1 LAGDAAAATAVEAMT
16 QRLGL
21 GLSFYIAALTI
32 FLMSPVAIVIASAF
46 TGGDF
51 VIFPPRDLSLR
62 WFAKVLNDPQFVLPL
77 WNSLR
82 LGVTATL
89 LSAVLAVPAA
99 IALVRHRFRGAGLIQ
114 AFLLSPLSL
123 PTIILAVGLL
133 FFTAR
138 IGLRSSFLALVAG
151 HAVITM
157 PYVLRTVLG
166 VYAGINRE
174 VEEAAMVLGA
184 SPARA
189 FWFVTLP
196 LIRPGILAGTIFSFL
211 LSFDEVPV
219 ALLLSN
225 TDTTTLPVSILSY
238 LVYNYDPAVAAIS
251 TIQIAIVVAVLLV
264 LERLFGVKH
273 LLFTSR

>member
-1 LAGDAAAATAVEAMT
+1 MMRRIGVGLACYVAAMAM
-16 QRLGL
+16 
-21 GLSFYIAALTI
+21 
-32 FLMSPVAIVIASAF
+32 FLMAPVAIVVVSAF
-46 TGGDF
+46 TDADF
-51 VIFPPRDLSLR
+51 VTFPPRGGSLKWLTNVLS
-62 WFAKVLNDPQFVLPL
+62 DPQFVSPL

-82 LGVTATL
+82 LGACATVV
-89 LSAVLAVPAA
+89 SAVLAVPAA
-99 IALVRHRFRGAGLIQ
+99 IPLVRHRFRGADLIQ

-123 PTIILAVGLL
+123 PTIILAIGLL
-133 FFTAR
+133 FYTAR
-138 IGLRSSFLALVAG
+138 IGLGSSFAALVIG
-151 HAVITM
+151 HAVITV
-157 PYVLRTVLG
+157 PYVLRTVVG

-184 SPARA
+184 GPWRT
-189 FWFVTLP
+189 FRLVTLP
-196 LIRPGILAGTIFSFL
+196 LIRPGILAGSIFAFL

-251 TIQIAIVVAVLLV
+251 TVQIAIVVVVLLI

-273 LLFTSR
+273 LLLTPS